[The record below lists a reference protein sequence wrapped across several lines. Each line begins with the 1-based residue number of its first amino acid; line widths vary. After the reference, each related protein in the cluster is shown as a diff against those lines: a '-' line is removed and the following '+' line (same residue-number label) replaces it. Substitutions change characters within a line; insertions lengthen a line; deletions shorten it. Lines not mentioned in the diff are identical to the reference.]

1 MDPQLGPSLAPCLSY
16 QLKET
21 RFRKAEQKLHSLLK
35 GWRRES
41 LCSKDTF
48 SQKEERGGGFLK
60 GKRQVHP
67 QKLGKR
73 AEISRHSHAWAVPQA
88 PSNAELIVLSKIQV
102 PLRAEVLA
110 W

>member
-1 MDPQLGPSLAPCLSY
+1 MPLIPIEGDQIQKSRA
-16 QLKET
+16 ET
-21 RFRKAEQKLHSLLK
+21 SFIAQGMEKGELVLQRHLLPEGGK
-35 GWRRES
+35 
-41 LCSKDTF
+41 
-48 SQKEERGGGFLK
+48 GGGFLK

>member
-1 MDPQLGPSLAPCLSY
+1 MPLTPIEGDQIQKSRA
-16 QLKET
+16 ET
-21 RFRKAEQKLHSLLK
+21 SFIDQGMEKGELVLQRHLLPEGGK
-35 GWRRES
+35 W
-41 LCSKDTF
+41 
-48 SQKEERGGGFLK
+48 GGGVAVLK

-73 AEISRHSHAWAVPQA
+73 AEISRHSHAWTVPQA
-88 PSNAELIVLSKIQV
+88 PSNAALIVLSKIQV